1 MVEPSG
7 KAIGPQWFSAG
18 GKFFLGAD
26 GHLGRDEMVRLLYG
40 GRASLFIGI
49 VAAIITT
56 ILAVFFGLLAGYY
69 SGFTDTIISRAMDVI
84 WAFPVVLLSIALGIV
99 LAVGGLVIG
108 PLHLKSS
115 SLWIPTLIIGFVYMP
130 YMARPLRGEILALR
144 EKEFIEAAVAQGAG
158 ACRIMFVE
166 LMPNLISTIIVFFT
180 LNIANNML
188 LEAVLSYL
196 GAGVQPPSSSW
207 GTMISEGFEALY
219 SQPLLTII
227 PGTAILLTVLSVN
240 IFGDGLR
247 DALDP
252 KSKVRFEARAG
263 HRRSRRDRTG
273 LSRCSASSSRRVLGA
288 IAVLFAISVLVF
300 LIFNVVPATNPA
312 AADRGQERDPAAD
325 QERRKGMGLRQ
336 VPAGAVLDADEA
348 DLHRQGDVLLAGP
361 HQHRQADPRRH
372 PRDRIL
378 VYRRGDHLARLRDPV
393 RLLIG
398 GQGGRLARPR
408 R

>member
-1 MVEPSG
+1 VPSESEKPGAEAAVPETVASPGLSSGDDETPVVDADSGSGQSGGPWAIAWRRLRRNKFALFALAVFLLILICCLLAPVWANDVAHTGPNTTHTLEKLHEGGEVKEVVEPSG

-40 GRASLFIGI
+40 GRSSLFIGI

-56 ILAVFFGLLAGYY
+56 VLAVIFGLL
-69 SGFTDTIISRAMDVI
+69 SGFYGGWTDTVISRVMDVI
-84 WAFPVVLLSIALGIV
+84 WAFPVVLLAIAIGIV

-108 PLHLKSS
+108 PLHVKSS
-115 SLWIPTLIIGFVYMP
+115 SLWIPTLIIGFVYTP
-130 YMARPLRGEILALR
+130 YMARPLRGEVLALR

-158 ACRIMFVE
+158 PFRIMFLE

-263 HRRSRRDRTG
+263 TSEPD
-273 LSRCSASSSRRVLGA
+273 A
-288 IAVLFAISVLVF
+288 I
-300 LIFNVVPATNPA
+300 
-312 AADRGQERDPAAD
+312 
-325 QERRKGMGLRQ
+325 
-336 VPAGAVLDADEA
+336 
-348 DLHRQGDVLLAGP
+348 GP
-361 HQHRQADPRRH
+361 
-372 PRDRIL
+372 
-378 VYRRGDHLARLRDPV
+378 V
-393 RLLIG
+393 
-398 GQGGRLARPR
+398 
-408 R
+408 

>member
-1 MVEPSG
+1 MPPESEKPGAEAAARGTAASPGTGPGDSELVVVDADSGSRQGGGPWAIGWRRLRRNKVALFSLGVFLVIVLCCILAPVWADDVAHTGPNTTHTLEKLHEGSETKEVVEPSG

-56 ILAVFFGLLAGYY
+56 VLAVFFGLLAGYY
-69 SGFTDTIISRAMDVI
+69 SGFTDTVISRVMDVI
-84 WAFPVVLLSIALGIV
+84 WAFPVVLLAIALGIV

-108 PLHLKSS
+108 PIHLKSS
-115 SLWIPTLIIGFVYMP
+115 SLWIPTLIIGVVYVP
-130 YMARPLRGEILALR
+130 YMARPLRGEVLALR
-144 EKEFIEAAVAQGAG
+144 EKEFIEAAIAQGAS
-158 ACRIMFVE
+158 AWRIMFVE

-263 HRRSRRDRTG
+263 TTEPE
-273 LSRCSASSSRRVLGA
+273 
-288 IAVLFAISVLVF
+288 I
-300 LIFNVVPATNPA
+300 
-312 AADRGQERDPAAD
+312 
-325 QERRKGMGLRQ
+325 
-336 VPAGAVLDADEA
+336 
-348 DLHRQGDVLLAGP
+348 GP
-361 HQHRQADPRRH
+361 
-372 PRDRIL
+372 
-378 VYRRGDHLARLRDPV
+378 V
-393 RLLIG
+393 
-398 GQGGRLARPR
+398 
-408 R
+408 

>member
-1 MVEPSG
+1 MVEADSGARQGGGPWAIAWRRLRRNHFALFALGVFLLIVVCCLLAPVWANQVAHTGPNQTHTLEKLHEGGEVKEVVEPSG
-7 KAIGPQWFSAG
+7 KAIGPQFFAAG

-40 GRASLFIGI
+40 GRSSLFIGI

-56 ILAVFFGLLAGYY
+56 ILAVVFGLL
-69 SGFTDTIISRAMDVI
+69 SGFYGGWTDTVISRAMDVI
-84 WAFPVVLLSIALGIV
+84 WAFPVVLLAIALGIV
-99 LAVGGLVIG
+99 LAVGGLEIG
-108 PLHLKSS
+108 PIHLKSS
-115 SLWIPTLIIGFVYMP
+115 SLWIPTLIIGIVYTP
-130 YMARPLRGEILALR
+130 YMARPLRGEILAFR

-158 ACRIMFVE
+158 PSRIMFLE
-166 LMPNLISTIIVFFT
+166 ILPNLMSTIIVFFT

-240 IFGDGLR
+240 VFGDGLR

-263 HRRSRRDRTG
+263 
-273 LSRCSASSSRRVLGA
+273 SSDPEA
-288 IAVLFAISVLVF
+288 I
-300 LIFNVVPATNPA
+300 
-312 AADRGQERDPAAD
+312 
-325 QERRKGMGLRQ
+325 
-336 VPAGAVLDADEA
+336 
-348 DLHRQGDVLLAGP
+348 GP
-361 HQHRQADPRRH
+361 
-372 PRDRIL
+372 
-378 VYRRGDHLARLRDPV
+378 V
-393 RLLIG
+393 
-398 GQGGRLARPR
+398 
-408 R
+408 